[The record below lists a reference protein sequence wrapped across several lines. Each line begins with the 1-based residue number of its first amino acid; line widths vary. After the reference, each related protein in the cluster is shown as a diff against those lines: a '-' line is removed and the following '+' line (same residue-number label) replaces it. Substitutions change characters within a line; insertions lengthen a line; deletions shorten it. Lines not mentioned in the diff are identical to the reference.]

1 VLVRAAR
8 PEDAGPL
15 ALCHLACWREAYT
28 GMVDPDPLATAV
40 AAVDRRTAGWR
51 QILAGN
57 HGTLVAEDDG
67 ELVGFA
73 AAGPG
78 RDEDLDLTTELYALY
93 GRRAYWG
100 QGLGHRLVTAVLG
113 DADSFLWVFRD
124 NARARDFYARHGAV
138 QRQRA
143 RASARSDRGRL
154 RDPDGVA
161 RRVAERAAAWAPGL
175 VDGLLEDL
183 GAGGA
188 HGLERRVNVVGAE
201 HHHRHRR
208 RRWSRR
214 HR

>member
-1 VLVRAAR
+1 VSPAPADGVLVRAAR

-28 GMVDPDPLATAV
+28 GMVDPDRPATAV

-113 DADSFLWVFRD
+113 EADSFLWVFRD
-124 NARARDFYARHGAV
+124 NARARDFYVRHGY
-138 QRQRA
+138 R
-143 RASARSDRGRL
+143 
-154 RDPDGVA
+154 PDGAEKLEEHLGGVEIRMV
-161 RRVAERAAAWAPGL
+161 RRAWSPP
-175 VDGLLEDL
+175 
-183 GAGGA
+183 
-188 HGLERRVNVVGAE
+188 
-201 HHHRHRR
+201 
-208 RRWSRR
+208 SR
-214 HR
+214 